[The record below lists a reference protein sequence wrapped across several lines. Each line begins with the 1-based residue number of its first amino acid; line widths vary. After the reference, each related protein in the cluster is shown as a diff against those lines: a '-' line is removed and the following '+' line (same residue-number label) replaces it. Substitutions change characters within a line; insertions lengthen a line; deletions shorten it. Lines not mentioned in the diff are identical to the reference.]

1 MSIYQFVGLTGV
13 VAGSLIVVNSIL
25 DSANF
30 AIEKP
35 TLVSRFYEINASLK
49 EKKDS
54 YLESERDSI
63 MTLDEFAEQREI
75 YARRV
80 NETVGPILIRF
91 VGGGILTLMSMLYLA
106 GIKRIDELESAK
118 PKEKRQ

>member
-35 TLVSRFYEINASLK
+35 TLVSRIYEINASLK